1 MSQYQLN
8 NAFVDNM
15 DPHQQLVASAMRP
28 SAKQVRFRLVDS
40 EGGEYWFVQKEPA
53 KLEAKTLIDMASAL
67 LQQLYI
73 RWRANFDQVE
83 IIIPT
88 HVSERTCDVSGQTNE
103 FIYCDKFVVKSFHQ
117 NGYDASAIALRTPS
131 FVGEWRNRNF
141 DADIGLEFMRM
152 LDQDSRILE
161 LTFHPEVEDFA
172 HGVVDTNKV
181 MQEVADGLHSSLGLL
196 LRSMEY
202 INPLTGESKFYTPVY
217 NPAE

>member
-40 EGGEYWFVQKEPA
+40 EGGEYWFVQKTPA
-53 KLEAKTLIDMASAL
+53 KLEAKTLIDMASSL

-88 HVSERTCDVSGQTNE
+88 VESTRTCDVSGE
-103 FIYCDKFVVKSFHQ
+103 DCEHIYHDTFVVKSFHQ
-117 NGYDASAIALRTPS
+117 NGYDASAIALRIPAY
-131 FVGEWRNRNF
+131 VGEWRNRNF
-141 DADIGLEFMRM
+141 DADTGLEFIRM

-161 LTFHPEVEDFA
+161 LTFHPDVDDFA
-172 HGVVDTNKV
+172 RGVVSANKV
-181 MQEVADGLHSSLGLL
+181 MQEVADSLHSSLGLL
-196 LRSMEY
+196 LRSMEF
-202 INPLTGESKFYTPVY
+202 INPLTDERKFYTPVY
-217 NPAE
+217 MPAE